1 MAERRL
7 ERVGQMV
14 QAELARLLLTAV
26 KDPRLRE
33 VTITGVRMS
42 ADLRHA
48 RVWFR
53 TLGDPQTHDAVQKGL
68 ERASGF
74 LRGEVGRALGMRNVP
89 DFRWEWDD
97 TPETARRVEDLLRA
111 AGTPP
116 SARPPRDDDGED
128 A

>member
-26 KDPRLRE
+26 KDPRLRA

-53 TLGDPQTHDAVQKGL
+53 TLDDPPTHEAVQKGL
-68 ERASGF
+68 ERASGY

-89 DFRWEWDD
+89 DLRWEWDD
-97 TPETARRVEDLLRA
+97 TPETARRVEDLLRTTGA
-111 AGTPP
+111 TGSAPP
-116 SARPPRDDDGED
+116 ATSDDDED